1 MQKHKSPFKRYV
13 LLVVVLYL
21 IYAVSTAVIPAML
34 RKPISEEFA
43 ASVSAADFYG
53 QELCVDRSALVEMY
67 LIYAVS
73 TAVIPAMLRKP
84 ISEEFAASVS
94 AADFYGQELCVDRSA
109 LVETPAEGLD
119 TRLHILDEAAERI
132 DVSYYAIHM
141 GQTTD
146 LFLGALLDA
155 AERGVQVRI
164 LVDAQFG
171 GLTQSN
177 SSYAAALGA
186 HPNVELKIY
195 NPVRVLK
202 PWTWNGRLHDK
213 YILIDNRLLLLGG
226 RNIGDKY
233 FAPESFEKELS
244 LDRDVLIYNT
254 VWGQPNTDSVL
265 FRVREYMD
273 EIWGGADT
281 RLVFS
286 EDTKKGMEKRQALL
300 ASWGQPNTDSVLF
313 RVREYMDEI
322 WGGADTRL
330 VFSEDTKKGMEKR
343 QALLASYKQF
353 RSDNAAHFDHTRD
366 DYEAWTYPANRVS
379 FVHNDAHIGIKEPKA
394 GYTLGQLLL
403 QAGKSVTLQSPYVIL
418 DPMLKDQLTQLGE
431 KQIDARI
438 LTNSVGSSPNPI
450 ACAAYYGDR
459 NSILNSGVS
468 IWEYQG
474 ENSIHAKSYVIDDRI
489 TAIGSYNLDPRS
501 AYLDT
506 ELLIVI
512 DSPEFT
518 AHFQQVQDT
527 YFQQALRLFGY
538 GTADCH

>member
-1 MQKHKSPFKRYV
+1 MGLETWGRVCYNTPIIPLERSIAFMQKHKFPFKRYV

-53 QELCVDRSALVEMY
+53 QEPCVDRA
-67 LIYAVS
+67 
-73 TAVIPAMLRKP
+73 
-84 ISEEFAASVS
+84 
-94 AADFYGQELCVDRSA
+94 A

-254 VWGQPNTDSVL
+254 AWDQPNTDSVL

-273 EIWGGADT
+273 EIWGGT
-281 RLVFS
+281 
-286 EDTKKGMEKRQALL
+286 
-300 ASWGQPNTDSVLF
+300 
-313 RVREYMDEI
+313 
-322 WGGADTRL
+322 DTRL

-418 DPMLKDQLTQLGE
+418 DPMLKGQLTQLGE

-518 AHFQQVQDT
+518 VHFQQVQDT
-527 YFQQALRLFGY
+527 YFQQALHVGDT
-538 GTADCH
+538 GNDNPSTAVEARPVSIFKWILVYVLYLPVKLIKYLT